1 VSAPGGANV
10 PVDDNRPPARNPSHH
25 QGLDKQPVK
34 GARRTASTTD
44 RWLPAAWA
52 PLAGMLTATAFA
64 PYDVGVAAVVG
75 PAVLMAVLAR
85 RSLRGSAG
93 LALLFGAGFELVL
106 LSWLAESIGVTAW
119 VVLSLVQ
126 ALWFAVLGV
135 LTWTL
140 TACAGSWPGS
150 AAWFGV
156 AWVVVETGRSSWPFG
171 GLPWGRLGYAA
182 VDTVWQPLLPYIGVV
197 GVSGVAAFVAGS
209 TGVLVRHV
217 ATWVRAGSA
226 TMAGGAGLRCRW
238 SARGVVAPALTLAV
252 FAASLVPLLVP
263 WQDRTS
269 GSWVVAVV
277 QGGVPGTGRDL
288 VGNHRAVTANHV
300 AGTVQ
305 LAQDAASGTVR
316 RPDLVVW
323 PENSTA
329 VDPLVDPVARSG
341 IQWAVEAVGAPV
353 LVGGIVSGPTSG
365 TILNQGIV
373 WDRTGPTDQRYTKR
387 HPVPFGEYI
396 PFRDVLGGISPRLD
410 EVPRDALPGTP
421 EGPLRVGGVLVGDA
435 ICFDVAYSDV
445 LGKQVRQGA
454 EVAVVQTSNASF
466 FGTSQLEQQLTIT
479 RARAAELGRAIAVA
493 STNGVSAV
501 IGPDGEL
508 LQRAPTRSREILVQ
522 EVPLRTG
529 LTPAI
534 KLGSSIPVGAG
545 VIALAG
551 LARLGLRRL
560 VATGWPGRRRN
571 RDRRG

>member
-1 VSAPGGANV
+1 
-10 PVDDNRPPARNPSHH
+10 
-25 QGLDKQPVK
+25 
-34 GARRTASTTD
+34 
-44 RWLPAAWA
+44 
-52 PLAGMLTATAFA
+52 
-64 PYDVGVAAVVG
+64 
-75 PAVLMAVLAR
+75 
-85 RSLRGSAG
+85 
-93 LALLFGAGFELVL
+93 
-106 LSWLAESIGVTAW
+106 
-119 VVLSLVQ
+119 
-126 ALWFAVLGV
+126 
-135 LTWTL
+135 
-140 TACAGSWPGS
+140 
-150 AAWFGV
+150 
-156 AWVVVETGRSSWPFG
+156 
-171 GLPWGRLGYAA
+171 
-182 VDTVWQPLLPYIGVV
+182 
-197 GVSGVAAFVAGS
+197 
-209 TGVLVRHV
+209 
-217 ATWVRAGSA
+217 
-226 TMAGGAGLRCRW
+226 
-238 SARGVVAPALTLAV
+238 
-252 FAASLVPLLVP
+252 VP

-277 QGGVPGTGRDL
+277 QCGVPGTGRDL

-421 EGPLRVGGVLVGDA
+421 EGPLRVGGVLVADA